1 MRKLILAMCTTLDGI
16 VTDELSWMQPD
27 TDQSWDS
34 FFEMLENVDLL
45 ILGNGMWKDYRDH
58 WKKVLT
64 NEIGFDKNEIRYA
77 RYARNTKHI
86 VYSSTLQNTGWEN
99 ASIECG
105 DLIEFIHRIKSEPGK
120 DIQIV
125 GGAKFASSLIN
136 TGLVD
141 MFRIMI
147 NPVILGKGKSL
158 YSNLSTHYNLE
169 CFKVEHFNNGVVTL
183 SYKQLDT
190 EKATNR

>member
-1 MRKLILAMCTTLDGI
+1 MCTTLDGI

-27 TDQSWDS
+27 TDQSWGS
-34 FFEMLENVDLL
+34 FFKMLENVDLL
-45 ILGNGMWKDYRDH
+45 ILGKGMWKDYRDH
-58 WKKVLT
+58 WKKVLS
-64 NEIGFDKNEIRYA
+64 NEPGFDKNEIRYA
-77 RYARNTKHI
+77 HYASKTKHI

-99 ASIECG
+99 SSIESG
-105 DLIEFIHRIKSEPGK
+105 DLLEFIHRIKSENGK

-158 YSNLSTHYNLE
+158 YSNLSIHYKLE
-169 CFKVEHFNNGVVTL
+169 CIKAEHFNNGVVVL
-183 SYKQLDT
+183 SYKT
-190 EKATNR
+190 T